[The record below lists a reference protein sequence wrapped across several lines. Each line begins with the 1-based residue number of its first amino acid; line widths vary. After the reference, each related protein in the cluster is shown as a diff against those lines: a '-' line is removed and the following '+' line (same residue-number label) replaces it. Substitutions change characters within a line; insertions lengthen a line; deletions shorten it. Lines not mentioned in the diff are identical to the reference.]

1 MRPMGSSDQNRDPN
15 RKPAASWTRLSGI
28 GVEFVGAVA
37 VFALVG
43 YWADR
48 HWQSSPWGLLIGLAL
63 GLIGG
68 MYNLIREAMQA
79 SRQAREEDLA
89 EKRPVES
96 QSNTGD
102 RAP

>member
-1 MRPMGSSDQNRDPN
+1 MGSSDQNRDLN
-15 RKPAASWTRLSGI
+15 RKPASSWTRLSGI
-28 GVEFVGAVA
+28 GVEFVGAVV

-48 HWQSSPWGLLIGLAL
+48 HWQSSPWGLLIGLGL

-79 SRQAREEDLA
+79 SRQAHEEETSGKPPA
-89 EKRPVES
+89 EP
-96 QSNTGD
+96 QSKLDD
-102 RAP
+102 RAPGP

>member
-1 MRPMGSSDQNRDPN
+1 M
-15 RKPAASWTRLSGI
+15 RLSGI
-28 GVEFVGAVA
+28 GVELVGGVA

-48 HWQSSPWGLLIGLAL
+48 HWQSSPWGLLAGLTL

-79 SRQAREEDLA
+79 SRQAREEDLT
-89 EKRPVES
+89 EKRPVEPL
-96 QSNTGD
+96 SNLDD